1 MLEVRGLSG
10 GYGKAQVLFDLSFE
24 IGRGEAI
31 CLMGRNGMGK
41 TTTIRTVM
49 GLLPAWGGDVRFK
62 GQALPRRSAARV
74 ARAGVGLVPEGRQI
88 FPNLTAE
95 ENLLVTAANRAGRSV
110 PWTLERV
117 YDLFPG
123 LAERRHAHGNLLS
136 GGEQQ
141 MLAIGRAL
149 MTNPELLILDEAT
162 EGLAPVVR
170 DQIWLCLKRL
180 RALEQSILIV
190 DKHVKHLATLV
201 DRFYVIERGRIG
213 WSGTLADVGG
223 DPQRLTQYLTV

>member
-10 GYGKAQVLFDLSFE
+10 GYGKAQVLLDLSFE
-24 IGRGEAI
+24 IGAGEAI

-49 GLLPAWGGDVRFK
+49 GLLPAWGGEVRFK

-95 ENLLVTAANRAGRSV
+95 ENLLVTAANRAGRSD
-110 PWTLERV
+110 PWTLGRV

-180 RALEQSILIV
+180 RGLEQSILIV
-190 DKHVKHLATLV
+190 DKHVKHLAALV
-201 DRFYVIERGRIG
+201 DRFYVIERGLIG